1 MMLEKLP
8 NRVLFACTLNSA
20 RSPMAEGIMKKLY
33 GDQMC
38 VDSVGARKGEI
49 ASFSIAAM
57 AEIGIDIS
65 SHKAKTF
72 EELDSKPFDVVISL
86 SPEAQHKA
94 VELTRSSDCHLL
106 FWHTFDAT
114 SVSGNRDTILSAFC
128 EVRDFLLHQ
137 ILFKFAPTIPPR
149 IPNHPIWKAII
160 SKKS

>member
-1 MMLEKLP
+1 MMLDKFP
-8 NRVLFACTLNSA
+8 DRVLFACTLNSA

-33 GDQMC
+33 GDQVF

-49 ASFSIAAM
+49 AGFSIAAM

-65 SHKAKTF
+65 SHRAKSF
-72 EELDSKPFDVVISL
+72 EELDSTPFDMVVSL

-94 VELTRSSDCHLL
+94 VELTRSSDCNLL

-114 SVSGNRDTILSAFC
+114 AVSGNRDTILSAFR

-137 ILFKFAPTIPPR
+137 ILSRFAPTIPPR
-149 IPNHPIWKAII
+149 IPNHPVWKTII
-160 SKKS
+160 SNKS